1 MYKKPSRIVN
11 DESPCSSYAKNRKN
25 SKRPTFIE
33 QTQYYI
39 LGGLPIL
46 AKKSNNSEKL
56 MIFALGGVGEIGK
69 NMYVVQ
75 YDDDIVVVDAG
86 LKFPEEDMLGID
98 LVIPDISYLTE
109 NRDKVRGIIV
119 THGHEDH
126 IGGLPYV
133 LKHLNVPLYATKLT
147 LGLIENKLR
156 EANLLGETKR
166 ILINAD
172 SELKLGST
180 LTATFFKTNHS
191 IPDSVGVCI
200 DTPEGNVVHTGD
212 FKFDHTPVND
222 QFADLQRMA
231 EIGQKGVLAL
241 LSDSTNAEKPG
252 FTPSE
257 KSVGIVLE
265 DIFRKA
271 RQRVVVATFA
281 SNVHRIQQVVN
292 AADATGRK
300 IVVVG
305 RSMVNVVSIASELG
319 YLEIPE
325 GMIIE
330 PEEINRIGADR
341 VAILCTGS
349 QGEPMSALSRMARST
364 HRKVDILPGDTV
376 IIAATPVPGNEKY
389 VGRTIDALFRLGAE
403 VIYSGSNKGVHVSGH
418 GSQEE
423 LKLMLNLMRPKFFI
437 PIHGE
442 YRMLRKHAQLGESV
456 GVDPDNIFLVDIGD
470 VVEIHNGE
478 ARKAGK
484 VPSGNVLIDGL
495 GVGDV
500 GNIVLRDRK
509 LLSQDGILV
518 VVVTLSKQDGRIVSG
533 PDIISRGFVYVR
545 ESEGLLDE
553 ANRVVTSTLQR
564 LMSENVNEWA
574 SLKSGVKDSLGR
586 FLFDQTRRRPMILP
600 IIMEV

>member
-1 MYKKPSRIVN
+1 MSKK
-11 DESPCSSYAKNRKN
+11 
-25 SKRPTFIE
+25 T
-33 QTQYYI
+33 
-39 LGGLPIL
+39 
-46 AKKSNNSEKL
+46 NNEKL
-56 MIFALGGVGEIGK
+56 TIFALGGVGEIGK
-69 NMYVVQ
+69 NMYVIQ
-75 YDDDIVVVDAG
+75 YGNDIVVIDSG

-98 LVIPDISYLTE
+98 IVIPDISYLTE
-109 NRDKVRGIIV
+109 NRDKVRAIIL

-133 LKHLNVPLYATKLT
+133 LKHLNVPVYGTKLT
-147 LGLIENKLR
+147 IGLVENKLK

-166 ILINAD
+166 ILINED
-172 SELKLGST
+172 SELKLGNT
-180 LTATFFKTNHS
+180 LTATFFRTNHS
-191 IPDSVGVCI
+191 IPDSVGVCVA
-200 DTPEGNVVHTGD
+200 TPEGNVVHTGD
-212 FKFDHTPVND
+212 FKFDHTPVNGE
-222 QFADLQRMA
+222 FANLQRMA
-231 EIGQKGVLAL
+231 EIGSKGVLAL

-257 KSVGIVLE
+257 RNVGIVLE

-271 RQRVVVATFA
+271 TQRVVVATFA

-292 AADATGRK
+292 AAAATGRK
-300 IVVVG
+300 ITVIG
-305 RSMVNVVSIASELG
+305 RSMVNVVGIASDLG
-319 YLEIPE
+319 YLDIPD

-330 PEEINRIGADR
+330 PEEVNKMAADR
-341 VAILCTGS
+341 VVILSTGS
-349 QGEPMSALSRMARST
+349 QGEPMSALTRMARST

-389 VGRTIDALFRLGAE
+389 IGRTIDELFRLGAN
-403 VIYSGSNKGVHVSGH
+403 VIYSGSNSGVHVSGH

-423 LKLMLNLMRPKFFI
+423 LKLMLNLMKPKFFI

-442 YRMLRKHAQLGESV
+442 HRMQRKHALLGEAV
-456 GVDPDNIFLVDIGD
+456 GIAPEDIFMIDIGD
-470 VVEIHNGE
+470 TVEIQGGV

-484 VPSGNVLIDGL
+484 VTSGNVLIDGL

-518 VVVTLSKQDGRIVSG
+518 VVVTLSKQDGQIVSG

-553 ANRVVTSTLQR
+553 ANRIVTSTLQR
-564 LMSENVNEWA
+564 LMSERVNEWA
-574 SLKSGVKDSLGR
+574 SLKTSVKDSLGR
-586 FLFDQTRRRPMILP
+586 FLYEQTRRRPMILP

>member
-1 MYKKPSRIVN
+1 MSKK
-11 DESPCSSYAKNRKN
+11 
-25 SKRPTFIE
+25 
-33 QTQYYI
+33 
-39 LGGLPIL
+39 
-46 AKKSNNSEKL
+46 NNNNEKL

-69 NMYVVQ
+69 NMYVIQ
-75 YDDDIVVVDAG
+75 YANDIVVVDAG

-98 LVIPDISYLTE
+98 IVIPDISYLTE
-109 NRDKVRGIIV
+109 NRDKVRGIIL

-133 LKHLNVPLYATKLT
+133 LKHLNVPVYGTRLT
-147 LGLIENKLR
+147 LGLVENKLK

-172 SELKLGST
+172 SEIELGTTLKAS
-180 LTATFFKTNHS
+180 FFATNHS
-191 IPDSVGVCI
+191 IPDSVGVCVE
-200 DTPEGNVVHTGD
+200 TPEGAVVHTGD
-212 FKFDHTPVND
+212 FKFDHTPVNG
-222 QFADLQRMA
+222 QYADLQRMA
-231 EIGQKGVLAL
+231 QIGTNGVLAL

-257 KSVGIVLE
+257 KNVGIVLE

-271 RQRVVVATFA
+271 SQRVVVATFA
-281 SNVHRIQQVVN
+281 SNVHRIQQVIN
-292 AADATGRK
+292 AAEVTGRK
-300 IVVVG
+300 VAVIG
-305 RSMVNVVSIASELG
+305 RSMVNVVGIASDLG
-319 YLEIPE
+319 YLDIPD

-330 PEEINRIGADR
+330 PEEVGKMAADR
-341 VAILCTGS
+341 VVILCTGS
-349 QGEPMSALSRMARST
+349 QGEPMSALTRMARST

-389 VGRTIDALFRLGAE
+389 VGRTIDELFRLGAH
-403 VIYSGSNKGVHVSGH
+403 VHYSGANSGVHVSGH

-423 LKLMLNLMRPKFFI
+423 LKLMLNLMKPKYFL

-442 YRMLRKHAQLGESV
+442 FRMQRRHAVLAESV
-456 GVDPDNIFLVDIGD
+456 GIDPDNIFITDIGE
-470 VVEIHNGE
+470 VVEIQGGA

-484 VPSGNVLIDGL
+484 VTAGNVLIDGL

-518 VVVTLSKQDGRIVSG
+518 VVVTLSKQDGKIVSG

-553 ANRVVTSTLQR
+553 ANRIVSSTLQK

-574 SLKSGVKDSLGR
+574 SLKTNVKDALGR
-586 FLFDQTRRRPMILP
+586 FLYEQTRRRPMILP